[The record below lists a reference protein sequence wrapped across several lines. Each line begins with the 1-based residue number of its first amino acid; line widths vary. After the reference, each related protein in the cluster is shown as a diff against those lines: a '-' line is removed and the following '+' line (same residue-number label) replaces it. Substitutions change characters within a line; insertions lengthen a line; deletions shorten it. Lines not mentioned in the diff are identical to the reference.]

1 MLNSQQ
7 KIAYFKQ
14 YLSTKNDNFGDEM
27 KEEIAF
33 YYENNKDFVF
43 LENLNSC
50 QQIIEKVEFLVSKMI
65 LHEHEDG
72 LQNIIQNYS

>member
-1 MLNSQQ
+1 
-7 KIAYFKQ
+7 
-14 YLSTKNDNFGDEM
+14 M

-33 YYENNKDFVF
+33 YYENNNDFMF

-50 QQIIEKVEFLVSKMI
+50 QQIIEKIEFLVSKMI
-65 LHEHEDG
+65 LHSHEDG